1 MDNLLKMSQMFGK
14 STDERI
20 LILSFAA
27 AAATVIAGI
36 LHLRMAP
43 GSLSHDFDEGVL
55 FLVGGMLQIFWAVP
69 VIKRWG
75 RIWQIIGIVGTAV
88 FFILWLTDRLH
99 LMPDG
104 NEIHGGGP
112 PGSGGQGSF
121 HEGNFTRGNIP
132 PGGMPGGVGHKPM
145 GIGQAILAQPI
156 EICQI
161 AFIGLYIALATL
173 ISMSK
178 KADSEQPEPEAT
190 SNQ

>member
-1 MDNLLKMSQMFGK
+1 MSQMFGK
-14 STDERI
+14 NTDKRI

-43 GSLSHDFDEGVL
+43 GSLLHDFGEGVL
-55 FLVGGMLQIFWAVP
+55 FLVGGVLQIFWAVP

-88 FFILWLTDRLH
+88 FFILWFTDRLH
-99 LMPDG
+99 LMPEG

-121 HEGNFTRGNIP
+121 HEGNFTRGGIP
-132 PGGMPGGVGHKPM
+132 PGGMPGGTGHRPM

-156 EICQI
+156 EMCQL
-161 AFIGLYIALATL
+161 AFIGLYIALATM
-173 ISMSK
+173 ISRSK

-190 SNQ
+190 NNQ

>member
-14 STDERI
+14 STDKRI

-75 RIWQIIGIVGTAV
+75 RIG
-88 FFILWLTDRLH
+88 
-99 LMPDG
+99 
-104 NEIHGGGP
+104 
-112 PGSGGQGSF
+112 
-121 HEGNFTRGNIP
+121 
-132 PGGMPGGVGHKPM
+132 K
-145 GIGQAILAQPI
+145 
-156 EICQI
+156 
-161 AFIGLYIALATL
+161 
-173 ISMSK
+173 
-178 KADSEQPEPEAT
+178 
-190 SNQ
+190 